1 MNFSVVSKYKLQ
13 QIKKIDICCL
23 GIYFKIDGRLEYLN
37 TDVLLYILS
46 FLDIIDLSN
55 LSKTSKNFYG
65 LCQCNYVWG
74 PKIFVKDEDAFEKI
88 MDIIYKNNV
97 QYFPNYFYFKH
108 YFGIIYDIDKKPN
121 EYNYLDLFKNIINL
135 APDLCAPYYH
145 KEIISDIKKLY
156 GIMIQND
163 HIHEEFLY
171 VVKAT
176 EILPNYDNNNYI
188 WKFEKITNECILL
201 LILKKNRNG
210 GIKLQKIIKPYY
222 IPVYMIKK
230 MKMIFYPETIK
241 RLFG

>member
-135 APDLCAPYYH
+135 APDLCGSLKIYANACICIYF
-145 KEIISDIKKLY
+145 KGAS
-156 GIMIQND
+156 
-163 HIHEEFLY
+163 IH
-171 VVKAT
+171 
-176 EILPNYDNNNYI
+176 D
-188 WKFEKITNECILL
+188 
-201 LILKKNRNG
+201 
-210 GIKLQKIIKPYY
+210 
-222 IPVYMIKK
+222 KK